1 MVKEIDKTIFNALAS
16 EKNIY
21 LPEVGSLVTVCR
33 KAVRRS
39 GKSIV
44 PPQRS
49 VSFTEKAC
57 GEPVTDAI
65 SRAAGIDAEKSRA
78 LYNEWRREA
87 QKDGVLTVEGVGTLK
102 DGVFTADSGFAAL
115 LNPQGTEPEALKPRS
130 SAGVYISAAV
140 CLLIIAICAAGYV
153 WYSGNRS
160 DIPAEVRAVAATETP
175 VPTAEAVE
183 AAETAENVE
192 KAEEAV
198 APRQDG
204 PYEIVRT
211 SAGRSYV
218 VLGIYSTEENARKAV
233 ELAAAKSD
241 AACRIYR
248 YADKY
253 MVSIYEDAE
262 RAECNR
268 FMRTASAD
276 YPDLWIYTKQ

>member
-16 EKNIY
+16 GKDIY

-57 GEPVTDAI
+57 GESVTDAI

-78 LYNEWRREA
+78 LYNEWRRKA
-87 QKDGVLTVEGVGTLK
+87 QNDGVLTVEGVGTLK
-102 DGVFTADSGFAAL
+102 DGVFTVDSGFAAL
-115 LNPQGTEPEALKPRS
+115 LNPQGAEPTALNPRS
-130 SAGVYISAAV
+130 SAGVYISAAFGM
-140 CLLIIAICAAGYV
+140 LITLCIAGYI
-153 WYSGNRS
+153 WYGSVRS

-183 AAETAENVE
+183 TSEAAEDVE
-192 KAEEAV
+192 KAEEVV
-198 APRQDG
+198 APRQDE